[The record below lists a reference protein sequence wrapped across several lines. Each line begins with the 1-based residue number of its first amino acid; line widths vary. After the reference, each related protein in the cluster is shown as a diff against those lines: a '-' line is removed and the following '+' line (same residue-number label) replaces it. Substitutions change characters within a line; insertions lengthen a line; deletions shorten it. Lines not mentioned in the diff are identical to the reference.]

1 MSRSQDPCFI
11 LNSFP
16 VGEKSTMLYCFTL
29 GSGVLHLFANIT
41 PKKKKLCCVVFAR
54 YILIISAREIKKIKK
69 HFYRIS

>member
-41 PKKKKLCCVVFAR
+41 PKKKAMLRSFCKVHIDYFG
-54 YILIISAREIKKIKK
+54 SGDKKKIKK